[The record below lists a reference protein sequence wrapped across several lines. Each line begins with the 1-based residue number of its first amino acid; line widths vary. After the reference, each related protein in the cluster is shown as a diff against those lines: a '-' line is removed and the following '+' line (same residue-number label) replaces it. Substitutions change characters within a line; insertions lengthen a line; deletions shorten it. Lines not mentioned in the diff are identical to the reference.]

1 MDSESGPEI
10 DLGSHSMLTIGATRF
25 WLSKL
30 NGLGYKLFWPGNA
43 LETVKLCFSVLDL
56 VLGYCKGCI

>member
-1 MDSESGPEI
+1 MI
-10 DLGSHSMLTIGATRF
+10 TIGATRF

-43 LETVKLCFSVLDL
+43 LETVKLCFSVLDV